1 MGSCQI
7 RLLTENCTPPMRGPK
22 MNIESQAVGQTIRN
36 KKRSCINK
44 DEYMIGECKFPFIYA
59 PQSYGSK
66 SCFMKTQNLRVSTIN
81 SPVTVLW
88 RTFFIRYVQWKLKLV
103 RHFPLQR
110 PCFQK
115 VVFYHC
121 MTLESM
127 VVLKTK
133 KLHVKNIKLC
143 KQLSR
148 GRWR

>member
-44 DEYMIGECKFPFIYA
+44 DEYMIGECEFPFIYA

-81 SPVTVLW
+81 SPVTVL
-88 RTFFIRYVQWKLKLV
+88 
-103 RHFPLQR
+103 
-110 PCFQK
+110 
-115 VVFYHC
+115 
-121 MTLESM
+121 
-127 VVLKTK
+127 
-133 KLHVKNIKLC
+133 
-143 KQLSR
+143 
-148 GRWR
+148 